1 MSGGPKKEG
10 RKKSVPNE
18 LQRERE
24 REEKRF
30 FFLGRTFAPPTFQ
43 AFFVPWLFFL
53 KKRGKRS
60 GTFFPCL
67 VVSNTAALPFDVV
80 HLPTGIKEKEEGCQI
95 N

>member
-24 REEKRF
+24 RERERKKD
-30 FFLGRTFAPPTFQ
+30 FLWRTCAPPTFQ
-43 AFFVPWLFFL
+43 AFFVPWFFL
-53 KKRGKRS
+53 KKNEGKGVLDIFS
-60 GTFFPCL
+60 MFGSEQHGCTAVQCGTL
-67 VVSNTAALPFDVV
+67 ANR
-80 HLPTGIKEKEEGCQI
+80 

>member
-24 REEKRF
+24 REEKNF
-30 FFLGRTFAPPTFQ
+30 FSSGGLVHRRLSRLFLSPG
-43 AFFVPWLFFL
+43 FFL
-53 KKRGKRS
+53 KKTREKECW
-60 GTFFPCL
+60 TFFPCL
-67 VVSNTAALPFDVV
+67 VVSNTAALLFNVV
-80 HLPTGIKEKEEGCQI
+80 HLPIGIKEKEEGCQI